1 MDHSGL
7 EAKNLLQ
14 NLIVMTLSPTRLAR
28 LPKGYIPHA
37 SESSRIIPTEPVWHF
52 SYCVVSW
59 PVVPVSFS
67 EAVGWPATCFTT
79 RPLVPLGTSYCLSL
93 SASSMKGGWP
103 LSMWRSNCGL
113 WWGFSELTSVIS
125 YCRAR
130 CWVSSH
136 KGCWAGRRTLPS
148 WTSWGN
154 LAGKRPG
161 PDCPRLYARL
171 ATRVFLINESLR

>member
-1 MDHSGL
+1 M
-7 EAKNLLQ
+7 
-14 NLIVMTLSPTRLAR
+14 
-28 LPKGYIPHA
+28 
-37 SESSRIIPTEPVWHF
+37 
-52 SYCVVSW
+52 
-59 PVVPVSFS
+59 VPVSFS

-79 RPLVPLGTSYCLSL
+79 CPLVPLGTSYCLSL
-93 SASSMKGGWP
+93 SASSVKGGWQ

-130 CWVSSH
+130 CWVSFH

-154 LAGKRPG
+154 LPGKRPG

-171 ATRVFLINESLR
+171 ATRVFLINESLRYSEEKFFFLGATHSLRDLSCLSRDWTRVHGSESAKSYPLDRQGIPRREIFYLFK